1 MKKLFIISTLIV
13 FSNTLYSQ
21 GFIWDKKVAAHHKT
35 YERVGLSRALL
46 PTSISLEKYLPYIQH
61 QGSIGMCAAYSIA
74 TAGQLYMPETI
85 ILQI

>member
-1 MKKLFIISTLIV
+1 MKKIFIVIALII

-21 GFIWDKKVAAHHKT
+21 GFIWNAKVEAHHKT
-35 YERVGLSRALL
+35 YDRVSLSRSAII

-74 TAGQLYMPETI
+74 TCRTI
-85 ILQI
+85 IKEFIIKL